1 MTNFNQPQTIADAA
15 FQQMQNTLINQA
27 RDADL
32 SIKHRREWE
41 ARKIMVLVE
50 PPIALRTAI
59 RARQDAIQREQQR
72 HEERAKSLYNAG
84 LEALKRRYRER
95 RDITG
100 VEYDAG
106 QRELH
111 NEWQARR
118 ADLARRY
125 VHTFADA
132 RLKEIQEQVHTV
144 STAVRDAE
152 WEREGAALI
161 ESYAMPEPP
170 SWATQSAHPATE
182 TTPTRRRVAAR

>member
-1 MTNFNQPQTIADAA
+1 MTNFNSPQTMADAA
-15 FQQMQNTLINQA
+15 FQQVQNTLINQA

-41 ARKIMVLVE
+41 ARKIMVLVD

-72 HEERAKSLYNAG
+72 LEEMAKALYNAR
-84 LEALKRRYRER
+84 LEALKTRYRER

-100 VEYDAG
+100 IEYDQR

-111 NEWQARR
+111 NEWQTRR
-118 ADLARRY
+118 VDLARRY
-125 VHTFADA
+125 VHMFADA
-132 RLKEIQEQVHTV
+132 RLKEIQEEAHTV
-144 STAVRDAE
+144 SHTASAAV
-152 WEREGAALI
+152 WECKGAALI

-170 SWATQSAHPATE
+170 AWSTQPEQAEEDDKPA
-182 TTPTRRRVAAR
+182 RRRAAR